1 MALHAYVQGSC
12 SVLELKDISKTFKKK
27 GTGLSVQAAKH
38 VSLNIPEQSIVGLV
52 GESGCGKSTLSRM
65 VVGLEKADSGT
76 IALKGKNIDYR
87 NPRDLSHLRKSVQI
101 VFQDPNTTFNPRRTL
116 LASLEEGLVN
126 KGMGKTDRLKKVRD
140 LTDIIG
146 ISYANLEKY
155 PHQFSGGQKQRL
167 SIARALLMEP
177 ELLVLDEPVSSL
189 DVSVQAQIIN
199 LLMDLRKEFGLTYLF
214 ISHDLHLVGYVST
227 LIAVMKSGEIVEQG
241 DAEQIL
247 FEPKHSYTKQLFA
260 SSPIIH

>member
-1 MALHAYVQGSC
+1 MI
-12 SVLELKDISKTFKKK
+12 EIKDVSKTFKKK
-27 GTGLSVQAAKH
+27 GSGLGVQAVKN
-38 VSLNIPEQSIVGLV
+38 VSLSIPEKSIVGLV

-65 VVGLEKADSGT
+65 VVGLERADSGT
-76 IALKGKNIDYR
+76 IAFKGNTIDF
-87 NPRDLSHLRKSVQI
+87 NNQKELSVLRKSVQI

-126 KGMGKTDRLKKVRD
+126 KDMEKHERLKKIKD

-146 ISYANLEKY
+146 ISYANLKKY

-167 SIARALLMEP
+167 SIARALLMDP
-177 ELLVLDEPVSSL
+177 ELIVLDEPVSSL

-199 LLMDLRKEFGLTYLF
+199 LLLDLRKEFGLTYLF

-227 LIAVMKSGEIVEQG
+227 QIAVMKQGEIVEHG

-247 FEPKHSYTKQLFA
+247 LDPKHPYTKQLFA
-260 SSPIIH
+260 SSPMLY

>member
-1 MALHAYVQGSC
+1 M
-12 SVLELKDISKTFKKK
+12 LEITDLNKTFKRRQ
-27 GTGLSVQAAKH
+27 GSQYNVHAAKN
-38 VSLNIPEQSIVGLV
+38 VSLFIPEKSVTGLV
-52 GESGCGKSTLSRM
+52 GESGCGKSTLSRII
-65 VVGLEKADSGT
+65 VGLEKADSGFVT
-76 IALKGKNIDYR
+76 YKGRTIDYR
-87 NPRDLSHLRKSVQI
+87 NKKDLSFLRKDVQI

-116 LASLEEGLVN
+116 LTSLQEGLVN
-126 KGMGKTDRLKKVRD
+126 KGIGKAERMKKIKE

-146 ISYANLEKY
+146 ISFTNLAKY

-177 ELLVLDEPVSSL
+177 ELLILDEPVSSL

-199 LLMDLRKEFGLTYLF
+199 LLMNLRKEFGLTYLF

-227 LIAVMKSGEIVEQG
+227 LISVMKNGEIVEHG
-241 DAEQIL
+241 EAEQIL
-247 FEPKHSYTKQLFA
+247 FEPKHSYTKELFA